1 VKKQVPIFIT
11 LVVGFFATLEFYLP
25 YSGVSSVQETLLRF
39 GQVLAASAF
48 VLGGV
53 NVIQVNYP
61 IIRRRG
67 ADWPFKLLLLCSA
80 VAMGLVGVKWHEVGG
95 KPANGYVRAG
105 AIGERACEMPDPKA
119 KKPGKKVACG
129 YIRVEAGRED
139 AQVKLD
145 GDAPVVNG
153 KPHPSA
159 WAGDQHLVLK
169 VPVGKHKVD
178 VSVELAGYGK
188 FESEF
193 HVEAGQTIALNTD
206 LVMLW
211 GPTGRVY
218 TWIYDH
224 VFAPCNAT
232 MFALLAFF
240 IASAAFRAFRA
251 RNTEAALLLGAA
263 ILIMLGRVPFG
274 RAISA
279 SLPEVADWIID
290 VPNNA
295 GRRAIIMGAALGAIA
310 TGLRVIVGLERSHL
324 GAGE

>member
-1 VKKQVPIFIT
+1 MKKQIPIFIT
-11 LVVGFFATLEFYLP
+11 LVVGIFATLEFYLP
-25 YSGVSSVQETLLRF
+25 AHGVSQVQETLLRF
-39 GQVLAASAF
+39 AQVLSAAAF
-48 VLGGV
+48 VLGGI
-53 NVIQVNYP
+53 NVAQVNYP

-67 ADWPFKLLLLCSA
+67 ADWPFKVLLLASA
-80 VAMGLVGVKWHEVGG
+80 LIMGLVGIKWHEVGG
-95 KPANGYVRAG
+95 KPSNGYVRSG
-105 AIGERACEMPDPKA
+105 PPGQHACEMKNAD
-119 KKPGKKVACG
+119 GKTVKCG
-129 YIRVEAGRED
+129 YIRFEASRED
-139 AQVKLD
+139 AQVKID
-145 GDAPVVNG
+145 GDAPILGG
-153 KPHPSA
+153 KKHPWA
-159 WAGDQHLVLK
+159 WNGDQHTEVA
-169 VPVGKHKVD
+169 VPAGKHKVD
-178 VSVELAGYGK
+178 VRVETAGYGS
-188 FESEF
+188 FSAE
-193 HVEAGQTIALNTD
+193 VDVQPGQTVAVDTN

-251 RNTEAALLLGAA
+251 RNTEAALLLAAA

-274 RAISA
+274 RAISDF
-279 SLPEVADWIID
+279 LPELADWIID